1 MGGDI
6 EWVRPR
12 FCRSFRIQLLTRDI
26 DTLRGIYT
34 YTQQRWHW
42 MSKKTS
48 VFRLARELHRLIKQ
62 TSLQQWRIYRQP
74 THHKICIGK
83 HPICV
88 YVSWHVKICKQESEC
103 FGENMKH
110 DSISNFCIQQLC
122 TLVGL
127 SFVLVS
133 RPKLVLLVGSNISR
147 QPSVVK
153 QTRQVGWA
161 WVGGWGC
168 GGTLSSS
175 WILIDGC

>member
-1 MGGDI
+1 MLALKKKNVYRRVLICKYRACVGGDI

-42 MSKKTS
+42 MSKKSS

-110 DSISNFCIQQLC
+110 DSISNFCIQQLY
-122 TLVGL
+122 TLVDFYNFTWQL
-127 SFVLVS
+127 KFFYKF
-133 RPKLVLLVGSNISR
+133 P
-147 QPSVVK
+147 
-153 QTRQVGWA
+153 
-161 WVGGWGC
+161 
-168 GGTLSSS
+168 
-175 WILIDGC
+175 